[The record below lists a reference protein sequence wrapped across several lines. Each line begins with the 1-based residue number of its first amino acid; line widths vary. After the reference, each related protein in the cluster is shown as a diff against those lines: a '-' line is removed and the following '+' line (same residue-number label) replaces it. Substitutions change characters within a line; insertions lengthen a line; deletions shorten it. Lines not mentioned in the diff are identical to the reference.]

1 MYMSDVFT
9 SIDNIR
15 HDNIRY
21 GNTRYDD
28 TRHDKISRYKGLLSD
43 KSWMNVI

>member
-9 SIDNIR
+9 SIDNTR
-15 HDNIRY
+15 YDDTKYDDIRY
-21 GNTRYDD
+21 GNT
-28 TRHDKISRYKGLLSD
+28 SRYKGLLSD